1 MHMHKLWMAV
11 VSLALFSMG
20 NLSFAAEPAAQPQS
34 KAIAST
40 LAKQQAAKIAVAKP
54 SAAQQALV
62 KSKPAAPKYYYVR
75 ATPLVAVPVA
85 AATVAAA
92 AVVPQTQTAT
102 PEVGEV
108 HTGRMVCELGN
119 SVTVTADPQEPAR
132 FIVQMKKNTYL
143 MTPVVTTTGAV
154 RLEDAQAGA
163 MWMQLPH
170 KSMLMNSKL
179 GQRMADEC
187 QSEHQ
192 MATAHAMKLNPPP
205 SLLDGPTLAKK

>member
-1 MHMHKLWMAV
+1 MHKLWIAI

-20 NLSFAAEPAAQPQS
+20 NLSFAAEPVAQPQS
-34 KAIAST
+34 KTTAST
-40 LAKQQAAKIAVAKP
+40 LAKQQAVKQAAAKP
-54 SAAQQALV
+54 PA
-62 KSKPAAPKYYYVR
+62 KPAAPKYYYVR
-75 ATPLVAVPVA
+75 ATPLAAVPVA
-85 AATVAAA
+85 AAAAQVPVQQAQAVA
-92 AVVPQTQTAT
+92 
-102 PEVGEV
+102 PEAGEV

-119 SVTVTADPQEPAR
+119 SVTVSPDPQQPER

-143 MTPVVTTTGAV
+143 MTPVATTTGAV

-192 MATAHAMKLNPPP
+192 VATAHAMKLNPPP

>member
-1 MHMHKLWMAV
+1 MSMQKLLLVV
-11 VSLALFSMG
+11 VSMAFFSI
-20 NLSFAAEPAAQPQS
+20 SHWAFAGEPVAQAQS
-34 KAIAST
+34 KATAS
-40 LAKQQAAKIAVAKP
+40 ASVKQQADKSPTSKLPAAKQALAKP
-54 SAAQQALV
+54 
-62 KSKPAAPKYYYVR
+62 KPAAPKYYYVR
-75 ATPLVAVPVA
+75 ATPLAALPVTA
-85 AATVAAA
+85 AAA
-92 AVVPQTQTAT
+92 AVPMQQTQAVV
-102 PEVGEV
+102 PEAGEV

-119 SVTVTADPQEPAR
+119 SVTVSPDPQEPAR
-132 FIVQMKKNTYL
+132 FIVQMKKHTYL
-143 MTPVVTTTGAV
+143 MTPVATTTGAV

-192 MATAHAMKLNPPP
+192 TATAHAMKLNPPP

>member
-1 MHMHKLWMAV
+1 MSMHKLFMAV
-11 VSLALFSMG
+11 VSLTLSSLAL
-20 NLSFAAEPAAQPQS
+20 AVEPEAQPQS
-34 KAIAST
+34 KTTAST
-40 LAKQQAAKIAVAKP
+40 LAKQQSVKQAAAKPPA
-54 SAAQQALV
+54 
-62 KSKPAAPKYYYVR
+62 KPAAPKYYYVR
-75 ATPLVAVPVA
+75 ATPLAAVPVA
-85 AATVAAA
+85 AAAAQVPVQQAQAVA
-92 AVVPQTQTAT
+92 
-102 PEVGEV
+102 PEAGEV

-143 MTPVVTTTGAV
+143 MTPVATTTGAV

-192 MATAHAMKLNPPP
+192 VATAHAMKLNPPP